1 MRHAV
6 RPVKWGTLELV
17 LTQKET
23 LEALVACS
31 MEVNSFSSSLKV
43 MKNTVSADPAF
54 TLVFVQNMMRDGNVV
69 QQKFRTRC
77 SEVNSFVILSLWMIF
92 VYFLSIWGL
101 LVSLYCVSFWLCL
114 FVVIFLE
121 LCSVW
126 VSSDCLCRIYL
137 QSFCVVCVSC
147 HYETRNIN
155 FKHIFLTGLVLYI
168 KWLACWAESVGGLH
182 FLSVLL
188 GVSSALLV
196 YKRSEQPSVIG
207 ADSVRWIGVAVRW
220 RNEAESSRG

>member
-43 MKNTVSADPAF
+43 MKNIVSADPAF
-54 TLVFVQNMMRDGNVV
+54 TLVFVHNMRRDGNVV
-69 QQKFRTRC
+69 QQKFRTGC

-92 VYFLSIWGL
+92 VCFLSIWGL
-101 LVSLYCVSFWLCL
+101 LVCLYCVSFWLFSL
-114 FVVIFLE
+114 WSFFV
-121 LCSVW
+121 SVW

-147 HYETRNIN
+147 HYETRNVN
-155 FKHIFLTGLVLYI
+155 FKHIFLTGLGLYI
-168 KWLACWAESVGGLH
+168 ITTCLLSRVGWWASLFVRPSRRFLRPPGL
-182 FLSVLL
+182 
-188 GVSSALLV
+188 
-196 YKRSEQPSVIG
+196 
-207 ADSVRWIGVAVRW
+207 
-220 RNEAESSRG
+220 

>member
-43 MKNTVSADPAF
+43 MKNIVSADPAF
-54 TLVFVQNMMRDGNVV
+54 TLVFVHNMRRDGNVV

-101 LVSLYCVSFWLCL
+101 LVSLYCVSFWLFVGVVFCL
-114 FVVIFLE
+114 SKLWLSLSDLFAVI
-121 LCSVW
+121 LC
-126 VSSDCLCRIYL
+126 CLC
-137 QSFCVVCVSC
+137 
-147 HYETRNIN
+147 
-155 FKHIFLTGLVLYI
+155 
-168 KWLACWAESVGGLH
+168 
-182 FLSVLL
+182 LL
-188 GVSSALLV
+188 PLWNK
-196 YKRSEQPSVIG
+196 KR
-207 ADSVRWIGVAVRW
+207 
-220 RNEAESSRG
+220 

>member
-43 MKNTVSADPAF
+43 MKNIVSADPAF
-54 TLVFVQNMMRDGNVV
+54 TLVFVHNMRRDGNVV
-69 QQKFRTRC
+69 QQKFRTGC

-92 VYFLSIWGL
+92 VCFFVYLRSFG
-101 LVSLYCVSFWLCL
+101 VSLLCVFLTFL
-114 FVVIFLE
+114 FVVFFFGSCVLSE
-121 LCSVW
+121 
-126 VSSDCLCRIYL
+126 SDCLCRIYL

-147 HYETRNIN
+147 HYETRNVN
-155 FKHIFLTGLVLYI
+155 FKHIFLTGLGLYI
-168 KWLACWAESVGGLH
+168 ITTCLLSRVGWWASLFVRPSRRFLRPPGL
-182 FLSVLL
+182 
-188 GVSSALLV
+188 
-196 YKRSEQPSVIG
+196 
-207 ADSVRWIGVAVRW
+207 
-220 RNEAESSRG
+220 

>member
-1 MRHAV
+1 MWHAV

-31 MEVNSFSSSLKV
+31 IEVNSFSSSLKV
-43 MKNTVSADPAF
+43 MKNIVSADPGF
-54 TLVFVQNMMRDGNVV
+54 TLVFVQNMKRDGNVV

-101 LVSLYCVSFWLCL
+101 LVSLYCVSFFWLCL

-126 VSSDCLCRIYL
+126 VSADCLCRIYL

-147 HYETRNIN
+147 HYETRNVN

-168 KWLACWAESVGGLH
+168 IMTCLLSRVGWWASLFVRPSRRFLRPPGL
-182 FLSVLL
+182 
-188 GVSSALLV
+188 
-196 YKRSEQPSVIG
+196 
-207 ADSVRWIGVAVRW
+207 
-220 RNEAESSRG
+220 

>member
-43 MKNTVSADPAF
+43 MKNIVSADPAF
-54 TLVFVQNMMRDGNVV
+54 TLVFVQNVRRDGNVV

-92 VYFLSIWGL
+92 VYFLSVWGL
-101 LVSLYCVSFWLCL
+101 LVSLYCVSFWPFVGVVFCLSLTVSVGSICSHFVL
-114 FVVIFLE
+114 FVSLAIMKQETLT
-121 LCSVW
+121 SN
-126 VSSDCLCRIYL
+126 IY
-137 QSFCVVCVSC
+137 F
-147 HYETRNIN
+147 
-155 FKHIFLTGLVLYI
+155 
-168 KWLACWAESVGGLH
+168 
-182 FLSVLL
+182 
-188 GVSSALLV
+188 
-196 YKRSEQPSVIG
+196 
-207 ADSVRWIGVAVRW
+207 
-220 RNEAESSRG
+220 SRA

>member
-43 MKNTVSADPAF
+43 IKNTVSADPSF

-92 VYFLSIWGL
+92 VYFFLSIWGL

-114 FVVIFLE
+114 FVVIFFGVVFCLSKLWLSLSDLFAVI
-121 LCSVW
+121 LC
-126 VSSDCLCRIYL
+126 CLC
-137 QSFCVVCVSC
+137 
-147 HYETRNIN
+147 
-155 FKHIFLTGLVLYI
+155 
-168 KWLACWAESVGGLH
+168 
-182 FLSVLL
+182 LL
-188 GVSSALLV
+188 PLWNK
-196 YKRSEQPSVIG
+196 KR
-207 ADSVRWIGVAVRW
+207 
-220 RNEAESSRG
+220 